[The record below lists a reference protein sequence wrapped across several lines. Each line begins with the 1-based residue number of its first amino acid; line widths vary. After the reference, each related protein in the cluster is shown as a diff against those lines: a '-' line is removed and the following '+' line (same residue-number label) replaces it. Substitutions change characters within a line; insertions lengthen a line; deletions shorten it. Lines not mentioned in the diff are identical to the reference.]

1 MTNSYADL
9 TTFKS
14 SGVLNITATGYDT
27 RLRELLETISRFI
40 DRYCN
45 RHFYIL
51 VETRKF
57 DGDGSAKLNVP
68 DLISVTTLKSDDN
81 KDRTFETT
89 WAATDYLLYP
99 TNASPSKVWGRP
111 YTRVLVDVEAGSKS
125 SFPAGMQAL
134 EINGKWGF
142 REVTE
147 DSAADINEGA
157 QFSATDTTLTVTDG
171 SKFAVGQTMLIES
184 EQLYITAISTNDLTV
199 TRGVNGTTAA
209 AHNDGKD
216 ISIYRYP
223 ASIAQACLIQAS
235 RIWKRKDSGF
245 STRVGLRQTGVVD
258 TFRELDP
265 DVQQFLSAY
274 RKAAGGGRY
283 MVAPTAGKLKEI
295 IDDIATQL
303 DAVDDLR
310 VYKYPTD
317 SVQEYP
323 AAIIRDNHSSN
334 QTSLAEY
341 RSTTPETVYHLE
353 VLILVALADESE
365 AYDELEKYVSADSPS
380 SVKSLMEN
388 VTTTGVQTVECTRA
402 EPRRRY
408 SFGGA
413 SLWGCSFWVRNI
425 VT

>member
-1 MTNSYADL
+1 
-9 TTFKS
+9 
-14 SGVLNITATGYDT
+14 
-27 RLRELLETISRFI
+27 
-40 DRYCN
+40 
-45 RHFYIL
+45 
-51 VETRKF
+51 
-57 DGDGSAKLNVP
+57 
-68 DLISVTTLKSDDN
+68 
-81 KDRTFETT
+81 
-89 WAATDYLLYP
+89 
-99 TNASPSKVWGRP
+99 
-111 YTRVLVDVEAGSKS
+111 
-125 SFPAGMQAL
+125 
-134 EINGKWGF
+134 
-142 REVTE
+142 
-147 DSAADINEGA
+147 
-157 QFSATDTTLTVTDG
+157 
-171 SKFAVGQTMLIES
+171 
-184 EQLYITAISTNDLTV
+184 
-199 TRGVNGTTAA
+199 
-209 AHNDGKD
+209 
-216 ISIYRYP
+216 
-223 ASIAQACLIQAS
+223 
-235 RIWKRKDSGF
+235 
-245 STRVGLRQTGVVD
+245 
-258 TFRELDP
+258 
-265 DVQQFLSAY
+265 
-274 RKAAGGGRY
+274 

-310 VYKYPTD
+310 VYKYPAD